1 MASKGRIV
9 YREPNEFAANKYSY
23 SNDNI
28 SKNNITWQQ
37 EDFNLLVDL
46 EVVVPNRWCYYDKSS
61 TNNISLLQGCK
72 LNEDYYL
79 TTDYVNVGFSEI
91 SNNTKSNRE
100 YLGIDSIDIKFD

>member
-46 EVVVPNRWCYYDKSS
+46 EVVVPNRW
-61 TNNISLLQGCK
+61 G
-72 LNEDYYL
+72 
-79 TTDYVNVGFSEI
+79 
-91 SNNTKSNRE
+91 
-100 YLGIDSIDIKFD
+100 